1 MNIELII
8 QIVYLISAILFV
20 VGLKFLNSPD
30 TARKGNALAA
40 LGMFSAIVIT
50 LLDQQ
55 ILDYSTIIVGIIIGT
70 LIGSIL
76 ALKIKMTAMPQ
87 LVAIFNGFG
96 GGASALIASAAILG
110 SLDGIPLNLTES
122 FAGILA
128 VLIGFVTLIGSAV
141 AFGKLQELLN
151 FKSIILHIAKYLTI
165 IVFIVL
171 LVFCGVFVF
180 YEVTLPM
187 MSLIFGVIVLL
198 SLLLGLLLVIPIGG
212 ADMPVVISLMNS
224 YSGIAACAAG
234 FAINNNILI
243 VGGALVGAAGFILTQ
258 IMIKAMNRS
267 ILNVMFGAF
276 GSTTD
281 ITLNSSNERSI
292 REITAEDG
300 AIVLGYSRSVIFVP
314 GYGLAV
320 SQAQHNIR
328 ELAALLQER
337 GIQVKYAIHPVAGRM
352 PGHMNVLLAEAN
364 VPYEQLY
371 DIDQINSEFENT
383 DIAVIIGAN
392 DVVNPAAKNTPGS
405 PIYGMP
411 ILNVDNAKNILVLK
425 RGLNPGFAG
434 IENEI
439 FFNPKTMMLF
449 GDAKKSIMNLV
460 QKIQDL

>member
-1 MNIELII
+1 
-8 QIVYLISAILFV
+8 
-20 VGLKFLNSPD
+20 
-30 TARKGNALAA
+30 
-40 LGMFSAIVIT
+40 
-50 LLDQQ
+50 
-55 ILDYSTIIVGIIIGT
+55 
-70 LIGSIL
+70 
-76 ALKIKMTAMPQ
+76 
-87 LVAIFNGFG
+87 
-96 GGASALIASAAILG
+96 
-110 SLDGIPLNLTES
+110 
-122 FAGILA
+122 
-128 VLIGFVTLIGSAV
+128 
-141 AFGKLQELLN
+141 
-151 FKSIILHIAKYLTI
+151 
-165 IVFIVL
+165 
-171 LVFCGVFVF
+171 
-180 YEVTLPM
+180 
-187 MSLIFGVIVLL
+187 
-198 SLLLGLLLVIPIGG
+198 
-212 ADMPVVISLMNS
+212 MNS

-243 VGGALVGAAGFILTQ
+243 IAGALVGAAGFILTQ

-267 ILNVMFGAF
+267 IFNVMFGAF

-281 ITLNSSNERSI
+281 ITSNSSNEGSI
-292 REITAEDG
+292 REVNAEDA
-300 AIVLGYSRSVIFVP
+300 AIVLGYARSVIFVP

-337 GIQVKYAIHPVAGRM
+337 GVQVKYAIHPVAGRM

-439 FFNPKTMMLF
+439 FFNSKTMMLF
-449 GDAKKSIMNLV
+449 GDAKKSIINLV
-460 QKIQDL
+460 EKVQDL